1 MHPDWLGSPQ
11 HVVGGVVLAALC
23 VPASRWLGVRG
34 ALAMVI
40 LAVGVTMTAETLIE
54 IAEYAILYSTPTI
67 SSYFDTIADL
77 TSTLVG
83 ALLGAAAGVAYT
95 QRSDRHRRARHART

>member
-11 HVVGGVVLAALC
+11 HVVGGLVLAGFC
-23 VPASRWLGVRG
+23 VPASRWLGIRRT
-34 ALAMVI
+34 LAMFVV
-40 LAVGVTMTAETLIE
+40 AVGVTMTAETVIE
-54 IAEYAILYSTPTI
+54 IAEYAILYPTPTI

-83 ALLGAAAGVAYT
+83 ALLGGAAGVAYAR
-95 QRSDRHRRARHART
+95 RSSG